1 MSTSTSEE
9 LDALFRR
16 WLSDPAALE
25 PLVDSSV
32 KLLNAIIN
40 RKLRG
45 AASTHDVEDV
55 CSEALLELLA
65 RLDKSPRDIQDF
77 PAYLARIGYHSV
89 HDYFRRR
96 HPERHK
102 LKNRLRYALKSE
114 YGFALWDAGDAGWLA
129 SLDKYR
135 LATPVRVP
143 EDPAPATGPVAEIA
157 AQLLRSAQAPVSF
170 DALVDRLAQILGVH
184 DQQVPLEDLPASV
197 AAPSVDF
204 AASWV
209 PHLERLLAVLA
220 TLPVAQRAALLLN
233 LRSAEGESPIHV
245 FVAFG
250 ITSIA
255 KLAVLLELESLEL
268 ARLWKR
274 LPLADQEIAQRLGV
288 TRQQVINLRMSAR
301 KRLARNLPEVIK
313 HLK

>member
-65 RLDKSPRDIQDF
+65 RLDKSPQDIQDF
-77 PAYLARIGYHSV
+77 PAYVASIGYHSV

-135 LATPVRVP
+135 LAKPVPVP
-143 EDPAPATGPVAEIA
+143 DDPIPAGPLVEVAA
-157 AQLLRSAQAPVSF
+157 RLLQSARAPVSF
-170 DALVDRLAQILGVH
+170 DSLVDRLAQILGVH
-184 DQQVPLEDLPASV
+184 DQQVPLEDLPAPMP
-197 AAPSVDF
+197 APSVDF

-233 LRSAEGESPIHV
+233 LRSVEGESPIQV

-250 ITSIA
+250 ITSIT

-274 LPLADQEIAQRLGV
+274 LPLTDQEIAQRLGV

-313 HLK
+313 HLR